1 GFEDENIGGADP
13 FDDQLGGMAKIG
25 QKTDACAIGPEH
37 KTDRIIGIV
46 RDGKGVDGQIA
57 YLKGTAGAE
66 NAKIEAG
73 FELEL
78 DRFLGEAI
86 AIDRNGNLAAKSAE
100 TVGMIGM
107 FVGEKDAAE
116 GFRGTADL
124 SEAFADL
131 AGAKASIDQ

>member
-1 GFEDENIGGADP
+1 MRN
-13 FDDQLGGMAKIG
+13 
-25 QKTDACAIGPEH
+25 
-37 KTDRIIGIV
+37 
-46 RDGKGVDGQIA
+46 GKGVDSQIA
-57 YLKGTAGAE
+57 YLKGSAGAE

-78 DRFLGEAI
+78 DRFLGQAI
-86 AIDRNGNLAAKSAE
+86 AIDRNGNLAAKGPE
-100 TVGMIGM
+100 TVGMVGM

-131 AGAKASIDQ
+131 AGAKAGIDQEPNVFRLEIRAITVRTAA